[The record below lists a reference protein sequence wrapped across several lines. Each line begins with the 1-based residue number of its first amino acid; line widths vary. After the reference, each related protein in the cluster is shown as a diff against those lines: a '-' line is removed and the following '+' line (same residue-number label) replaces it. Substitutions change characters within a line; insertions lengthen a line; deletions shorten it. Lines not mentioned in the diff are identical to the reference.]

1 MPTLT
6 SQEGNELAM
15 YFLGLAQAI
24 GDYKF
29 ENWNSLSDAD
39 KDKLGKFQRSILNA
53 GEDLLALSTT
63 LVLNDVQEEL
73 NEIGNITKDIRK
85 SINHLQSVQ
94 KVILIATNIVTLAG
108 TIVSKNPLSIANA
121 IIDLSTTWKAN
132 KPAH

>member
-29 ENWNSLSDAD
+29 DNWNSLSDAE
-39 KDKLGKFQRSILNA
+39 KDTLGKFQRSILNA

-63 LVLNDVQEEL
+63 LVSARSRWRSFGVLCRVL
-73 NEIGNITKDIRK
+73 G
-85 SINHLQSVQ
+85 
-94 KVILIATNIVTLAG
+94 
-108 TIVSKNPLSIANA
+108 
-121 IIDLSTTWKAN
+121 
-132 KPAH
+132 